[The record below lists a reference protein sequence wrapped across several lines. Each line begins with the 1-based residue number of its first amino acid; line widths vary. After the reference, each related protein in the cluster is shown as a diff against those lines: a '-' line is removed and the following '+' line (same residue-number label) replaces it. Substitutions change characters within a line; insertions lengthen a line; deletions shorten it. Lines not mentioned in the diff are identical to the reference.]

1 MQARKWISWSI
12 AILPAL
18 VGIFCIILA
27 LLPYGILKPFAD
39 SLMRDGNFNSLKPW
53 NAAVFKVLFGL
64 GGFIFFAV
72 AVLTGLRRWN
82 LLGLFYKQ
90 LQTDAG
96 TFFDDHHPRKDELG
110 FLAALLVIMVLA
122 VIVRLEYIN
131 SSLHHD
137 EAYSFVAFAHSLFTA
152 ITDYHLPNNHVFHS
166 ILVNFSTSMF
176 GIQPWAVRL
185 PAFTAGV
192 LLVPAVYWL
201 AKRLYD
207 RWTALGAA
215 LLVAWWP
222 MLINYST
229 NARGYT
235 LVALFTLLTLTL
247 GNIVLKKKNLFTW
260 VLIGLFS
267 ALGLYTTPVM
277 LFPFGILFVWLLLSN
292 QVEGPGSY
300 RSKRDFLKYWLAAG
314 LGTASLTM
322 LLYSPILVYTGWQ
335 KVFENGFVAPLP
347 WGDLLPTLF
356 QRLTETWAEWT
367 TKVPVFVWILIAAGC
382 TLSLVFQ
389 RWLSTMRVPLQLAVL
404 LWSAALIL
412 IQRMNAW
419 AKVWLFLLPLVLMW
433 AVAGIIGFLVKIR
446 LKFLLNLPL
455 AALFIGLGLL
465 AGIPF
470 IAWLVPQLPAI
481 WTDQGPEEKAVV
493 FIQSQFR
500 EGDLIIVD
508 SPDDAPVWY
517 YSKLHDIP
525 DSRFNLRNG
534 ATGRYL
540 VLVDPGEGQTP
551 ASVIAARGPSSLI
564 PDAQSCVLMQSFGKM
579 QIFDCPQK

>member
-1 MQARKWISWSI
+1 MQARKWISWSL
-12 AILPAL
+12 AILPTL
-18 VGIFCIILA
+18 VGIFCILLA

-53 NAAVFKVLFGL
+53 NAAVFKVLLGSGGL
-64 GGFIFFAV
+64 IFLAM
-72 AVLTGLRRWN
+72 AVLTGLQRWN
-82 LLGLFYKQ
+82 ILGLFFKR

-96 TFFDDHHPRKDELG
+96 TFFADHHPRKDELG
-110 FLAALLVIMVLA
+110 FLAVLLVIMVLA
-122 VIVRLEYIN
+122 VVARLEYIT

-137 EAYSFVAFAHSLFTA
+137 EAYSYVAFAHSFFSA

-166 ILVNFSTSMF
+166 ILVYISTTIF

-192 LLVPAVYWL
+192 LLVPAIYWL

-222 MLINYST
+222 TLIYYSN

-247 GNIVLKKKNLFTW
+247 GSIVLKEKNLFAW

-267 ALGLYTTPVM
+267 ALGLYTIPVM
-277 LFPFGILFVWLLLSN
+277 LFPFGMLFVWILMSN
-292 QVEGPGSY
+292 QVEGPGPY
-300 RSKRDFLKYWLAAG
+300 RSKKDFLKYWVAAG
-314 LGTASLTM
+314 LGTAALTM
-322 LLYSPILVYTGWQ
+322 ILYTPILIYTGWQ

-347 WGDLLPTLF
+347 WRDLLPTLS
-356 QRLTETWAEWT
+356 QRFVETWAEWT
-367 TKVPVFVWILIAAGC
+367 NRVPVFIGILIAVGW
-382 TLSLVFQ
+382 TLSLVFH
-389 RWLSTMRVPLQLAVL
+389 RRLSSTLVPLQLAVL
-404 LWSAALIL
+404 LWGATLIL

-419 AKVWLFLLPLVLMW
+419 AKVWLFLLPLLLMW
-433 AVAGIIGFLVKIR
+433 AVVGIIGFLVKIR
-446 LKFLLNLPL
+446 LIFLLNLPL
-455 AALFIGLGLL
+455 AALFIGLGLSARIL
-465 AGIPF
+465 F
-470 IAWLVPQLPAI
+470 TVRLVPELPSI
-481 WTDQGPEEKAVV
+481 WADQGPEEKAVV
-493 FIQSQFR
+493 FIQRQLQ
-500 EGDLIIVD
+500 EGDLIIID

-517 YSKLHDIP
+517 YSKLHNIP
-525 DSRFNLRNG
+525 DSRFNLRIG
-534 ATGRYL
+534 ASGRYL

-551 ASVIAARGPSSLI
+551 ASVIAARGPSSSIL
-564 PDAQSCVLMQSFGKM
+564 DAQACVLMQSFGKM